1 MRLDLS
7 KMTRLFALALFTGA
21 LSLSLPML
29 IVSHGEAK
37 AKPRASQWC
46 VYIGDST
53 NRCYNS
59 LRQCRLGTPGRNC
72 VRGPS

>member
-7 KMTRLFALALFTGA
+7 KMTRLFALAIFAGA
-21 LSLSLPML
+21 LSLPAL
-29 IVSHGEAK
+29 IVSNSQAK

-53 NRCYNS
+53 NRCYNT

>member
-7 KMTRLFALALFTGA
+7 KTTRLFALAIFAGA
-21 LSLSLPML
+21 LSLPAL
-29 IVSHGEAK
+29 IVSHSEAK
-37 AKPRASQWC
+37 AKPRTSQWC
-46 VYIGDST
+46 VYLGDST
-53 NRCYNS
+53 NRCYNT

>member
-1 MRLDLS
+1 MRSDLW
-7 KMTRLFALALFTGA
+7 KITRLFVLAVCTGA
-21 LSLSLPML
+21 LSLPAL
-29 IVSHGEAK
+29 IVSHSEAK

-46 VYIGDST
+46 VYLGDST
-53 NRCYNS
+53 NRCYNT

>member
-7 KMTRLFALALFTGA
+7 KMTRLFALAIFTGA
-21 LSLSLPML
+21 LSLPAL

>member
-7 KMTRLFALALFTGA
+7 KMTRLFALAIFAGA
-21 LSLSLPML
+21 LSPPIL
-29 IVSHGEAK
+29 IVSHSEAT
-37 AKPRASQWC
+37 AKPRVSQWC

-53 NRCYNS
+53 NRCYNT
-59 LRQCRLGTPGRNC
+59 LRQCRRGTPGRDC

>member
-1 MRLDLS
+1 MRLDVS
-7 KMTRLFALALFTGA
+7 KMSRLFALAIVAGA
-21 LSLSLPML
+21 LSLPAL
-29 IVSHGEAK
+29 IVGHSEAK
-37 AKPRASQWC
+37 AKPRTSQWC

-53 NRCYNS
+53 NRCYNT

>member
-21 LSLSLPML
+21 LSLPVLV
-29 IVSHGEAK
+29 VSHTEAK

-53 NRCYNS
+53 NRCYNT
-59 LRQCRLGTPGRNC
+59 LRQCRLGTPGRDC

>member
-7 KMTRLFALALFTGA
+7 KMTRLFALALCTGA
-21 LSLSLPML
+21 LSLPVL
-29 IVSHGEAK
+29 IVGHGEAK